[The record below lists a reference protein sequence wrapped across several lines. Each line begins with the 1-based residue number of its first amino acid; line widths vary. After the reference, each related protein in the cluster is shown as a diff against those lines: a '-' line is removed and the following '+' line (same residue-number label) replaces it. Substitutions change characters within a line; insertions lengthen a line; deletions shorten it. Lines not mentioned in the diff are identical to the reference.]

1 VKQQQYESVVLI
13 NAALEDEQIDAI
25 INRIKE
31 SITTHGGELIE
42 VDKWG
47 RKRLAYPVQKS
58 KTGYYVILR
67 FESDTS
73 LIAIYE
79 RGLRLDETV
88 IRYLTIA
95 LDKKAIEAIAKQKL
109 KVANELAQAEADAV
123 AEVEAAASQETAT
136 EESAAVDEPKES

>member
-1 VKQQQYESVVLI
+1 MKQQQYESVVLI

-109 KVANELAQAEADAV
+109 KVANELDQAEADAV

>member
-58 KTGYYVILR
+58 KTGYYVIFR

-95 LDKKAIEAIAKQKL
+95 LDSKAIEAIAKQKL
-109 KVANELAQAEADAV
+109 KAANELAQAEADAI

-136 EESAAVDEPKES
+136 LDTDEVDEPKES